1 MITSVPETLT
11 PPSQGPALP
20 VARVAV
26 DVSLAHLD
34 RPFDYRVGP
43 GEDEAAVPGA
53 RVRVRFAG
61 RLRDGFV
68 LERLASSDSDRELA
82 PLAKVISSEPVL
94 TSEIAALIRGVADH
108 YAGCFADVMRLAVP
122 PRHAATE
129 TAEPA
134 VRPPLP
140 DLDGLDGRACGAL
153 AGYPTGGPFLTA
165 LRSGGRPRAYWQVIP
180 ATHPSG
186 DWAEGFAA
194 AARATADSG
203 RGAVLVVPDQ
213 RDLARLK
220 TACTRLLGRT
230 GFVVLTAEAGPA
242 ARYRAYLAALRG
254 DVRVVIGNRA
264 AAYAPVRDLGLVAL
278 WDDGDDLLAEQRAP
292 YPHSRTVL
300 ALRATQQ
307 RTAIL
312 FGGYGRSCEAEQWLQ
327 RGWLTELSAGR
338 TQTRHT
344 APRVRVAVDSD
355 LALARDPA
363 ARSARLPHEVFELV
377 RATLPQ
383 GPVLVQV
390 PRSGY
395 LVALVCQDC
404 REPAHCRRCH
414 GPLRLQGRG
423 AGGGRGDL
431 GCAWCGLLHPDWECP
446 ICGGRVLRAPVV
458 GADRTAEEL
467 GRAFPHTVIRQSSGQ
482 HVLADVPSTPALVV
496 ATPGAEPVAEG
507 GYAGAVLLDTSLLLL
522 RADLRAAEEALRRW
536 LAVVALV
543 RPGADGGSVIAA
555 GDSSARALQALVR
568 LDPAGFAAR
577 ELAERSEAH
586 FPPAAKVITVDGG
599 SAALAEVMQLLRP
612 PEPYELLGPV
622 PLPGARPGAGGR
634 PGSDPDEVVERLT
647 LRTPLT
653 TGAALVRAVK
663 EVSGVRSAHKS
674 DGPLRTRVD
683 PAVLG

>member
-1 MITSVPETLT
+1 MPETPT
-11 PPSQGPALP
+11 VSLP

-34 RPFDYRVGP
+34 RPFDYRVGAAD
-43 GEDEAAVPGA
+43 DEAAAPGA

-82 PLAKVISSEPVL
+82 PLAKVISPEPVL
-94 TSEIAALIRGVADH
+94 TPEIAKLIRAVADH

-129 TAEPA
+129 NAEPA

-140 DLDGLDGRACGAL
+140 ELDERGSSAL
-153 AGYPTGGPFLTA
+153 ASYPTGPQLLASLG
-165 LRSGGRPRAYWQVIP
+165 SGGRPRAYWQVIP
-180 ATHPSG
+180 AAHPSG
-186 DWAEGFAA
+186 DWADGFAA

-213 RDLARLK
+213 RDLTRLK
-220 TACTRLLGRT
+220 AACTRVLGRT
-230 GFVVLTAEAGPA
+230 GFVVLSAEAGPA

-292 YPHSRTVL
+292 YPHTRTVL
-300 ALRATQQ
+300 ALRAAQQ
-307 RTAIL
+307 RTAVL

-327 RGWLTELSAGR
+327 RGWLTELAADR

-355 LALARDPA
+355 LSLARDPA

-404 REPAHCRRCH
+404 REPARCRRCH

-423 AGGGRGDL
+423 SGCGRGDL

-446 ICGGRVLRAPVV
+446 ICGGRALRAPVV

-467 GRAFPHTVIRQSSGQ
+467 GRAFPNTVIRQSSG
-482 HVLADVPSTPALVV
+482 HSVLTEVPSTPALVV
-496 ATPGAEPVAEG
+496 TTPGAEPVAEG

-568 LDPAGFAAR
+568 LDAAGFAAR
-577 ELAERSEAH
+577 ELAERAEAH
-586 FPPAAKVITVDGG
+586 FPPAAKVVAVDGAP
-599 SAALAEVMQLLRP
+599 AALAEVVELLRP
-612 PEPYELLGPV
+612 PELAELLGPV
-622 PLPGARPGAGGR
+622 PLPGARLGPSGR
-634 PGSDPDEVVERLT
+634 PGSSPDEVVERLT
-647 LRTPLT
+647 LRTPLA

-663 EVSGVRSAHKS
+663 EMSGVRSAHKS
-674 DGPLRTRVD
+674 EGAVRIRVD